1 MDAEHPAIR
10 AAQKISDPSKQ
21 EDALKI
27 CHFFQKDFNRL
38 IGWLLRNISNSQ
50 KILFTWLSL
59 DPEASPILTSGALW
73 EQEVVDVEK
82 LPQYLTKEWKRS
94 PLVIG
99 DDFHTVVLSLQINKK
114 EKKVTAHF
122 YDPYEPFSEGNYLER
137 KNLEALKY
145 KTFPDDTIDWNP
157 HYTKHQKLTAFGE
170 CSLYAS
176 AYHSFLLKKKDPQN
190 LTEREVLE
198 KVSALKEIMRE
209 NSPEYFTKYD
219 QLFQFAFDSG
229 LAGNLLEE
237 IQKLSSNWGLEVEK
251 QSDSPE
257 PIV

>member
-10 AAQKISDPSKQ
+10 AAQKILDPSKQ

-27 CHFFQKDFNRL
+27 CHFFQKDLNRL

-50 KILFTWLSL
+50 EILSTWLSL
-59 DPEASPILTSGALW
+59 DPEARPILTSGALW

-82 LPQYLTKEWKRS
+82 LPQYLTTQEWKGF
-94 PLVIG
+94 PLVIR

-122 YDPYEPFSEGNYLER
+122 YDPYEPFSAGSYLER
-137 KNLEALKY
+137 KTLEALD

-170 CSLYAS
+170 YSLYAS
-176 AYHSFLLKKKDPQN
+176 AYRSFLFQKKDPKN

-209 NSPEYFTKYD
+209 NFPEYFTKYD

-237 IQKLSSNWGLEVEK
+237 IQKLPSNW
-251 QSDSPE
+251 
-257 PIV
+257 